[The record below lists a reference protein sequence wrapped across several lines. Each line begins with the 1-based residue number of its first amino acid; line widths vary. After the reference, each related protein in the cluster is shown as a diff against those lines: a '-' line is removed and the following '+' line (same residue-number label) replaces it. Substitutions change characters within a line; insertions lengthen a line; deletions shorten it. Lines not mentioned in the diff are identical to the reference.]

1 MFLWWKEH
9 RLLAFLLTDL
19 YELEEWPFGH
29 VSSWKAAF
37 LFDKAYWPTNNCGLS
52 DLSMF
57 WSRRESCQ
65 HRELLPIW
73 KIELGICIFFSQH
86 FASVWRRRWAIG
98 FLLIKQHLTFWGRGL
113 VIWHFAWEGG
123 LSVWGT
129 ETAPVYFSAQSCVS
143 LTEKLSWPYRIL
155 TQRTLSVW
163 RRGLVVESVFS

>member
-1 MFLWWKEH
+1 
-9 RLLAFLLTDL
+9 
-19 YELEEWPFGH
+19 
-29 VSSWKAAF
+29 
-37 LFDKAYWPTNNCGLS
+37 
-52 DLSMF
+52 MF

-123 LSVWGT
+123 LWNRYWNSPCVFLGT
-129 ETAPVYFSAQSCVS
+129 ELCLSDWKIKLTIQNFNSENSLCLKKRACCGVCLLLECSLWPRGGLPSYFF
-143 LTEKLSWPYRIL
+143 LRKLCFSGWARM
-155 TQRTLSVW
+155 
-163 RRGLVVESVFS
+163 LVAGHFSS